1 MATIAATVNMDDT
14 ARLKKL
20 NLCTEIKER
29 AIKSQR
35 NAELEAL
42 RMKGLAK
49 ERRNWLNDCK
59 YSI

>member
-1 MATIAATVNMDDT
+1 MATTATTVNMDDNT
-14 ARLKKL
+14 RLKRL

-35 NAELEAL
+35 AAELEAL

-59 YSI
+59 